1 MQKRHASETKPSE
14 KSSTTY
20 RHTWVYDFEGVTVED
35 LLPDWIKS
43 DVIRRQNLIRTR
55 VSKGKA
61 LPFPEGE
68 VLVNVRE
75 DLVKRASRVRLEVV
89 DPAEQVR
96 RVFKAGLIERE
107 VAIAR
112 IVAMLESK

>member
-68 VLVNVRE
+68 VLVNVTE
-75 DLVKRASRVRLEVV
+75 DLKARANRVRLAVV
-89 DPAEQVR
+89 DPAQVVR
-96 RVFKAGLIERE
+96 DDYKAGRIDKEE
-107 VAIAR
+107 AIAR
-112 IVAMLESK
+112 LEAMLESK